1 MWKCITNFTIFLV
14 SLIFCG
20 GLMAQNSKGNLYFLG
35 ALGSASYSGNAKSLF
50 DSALSRYAG
59 LSSTSESSSTGYKL
73 GLGYQFNPYIASEV
87 TYLDLG
93 TAFKY
98 RATIT
103 GGWLNVDAKG
113 SGMNFSVLGIAPI
126 NDQFSLFGKIGYTSA
141 TIKYSMVGAG
151 GTASVPD
158 EDKNSGSF
166 GVGGIFKVTKTLGI
180 RAEWDKL
187 FSDVSLA
194 SIGLQVEF

>member
-1 MWKCITNFTIFLV
+1 MSKFIASFTIFLV
-14 SLIFCG
+14 SLISCG
-20 GLMAQNSKGNLYFLG
+20 GLIAQTSQGNLYFLG
-35 ALGSASYSGNAKSLF
+35 ALGQASYTGNYKSVL
-50 DSALSRYAG
+50 DSALSTYAG

-73 GLGYQFNPYIASEV
+73 GLGYQFNPYVASEA
-87 TYLDLG
+87 TYIDVG

-103 GGWLNVDAKG
+103 GGWVNVDAKG

-141 TIKYSMVGAG
+141 TIKNSIVGAG

-166 GVGGIFKVTKTLGI
+166 GIGGIYRVTKTLGI

-187 FSDVSLA
+187 YSDLSLA
-194 SIGLQVEF
+194 SIGLQVNF